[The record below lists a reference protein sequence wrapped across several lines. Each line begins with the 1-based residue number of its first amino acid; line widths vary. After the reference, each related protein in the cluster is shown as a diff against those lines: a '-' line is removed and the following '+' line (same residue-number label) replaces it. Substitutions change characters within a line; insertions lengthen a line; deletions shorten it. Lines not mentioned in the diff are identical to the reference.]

1 MVPLKTGRFERI
13 KMKTVEDFY
22 KLRDTEDYFK
32 FFEIDFDQALIN
44 VKRFHM
50 MKEYGT
56 LIKKGI
62 DSITEESRL
71 LEFLKFSLLRVY
83 GDYKNGHAPSAAD
96 VWNMYETG
104 KLEGCSSCGTTEGTQ
119 TSTGGSCGC

>member
-1 MVPLKTGRFERI
+1 MS
-13 KMKTVEDFY
+13 TVEDFY
-22 KLRDTEDYFK
+22 ELTDAEDYFK
-32 FFEIDFDQALIN
+32 FFGIKFDQSLVN

-56 LIKKGI
+56 LIRKGLQNI
-62 DSITEESRL
+62 SNEDKV

-83 GDYKNGHAPSAAD
+83 GDYATGHSPSAAD

-104 KLEGCSSCGTTEGTQ
+104 KLAGCSSCAP
-119 TSTGGSCGC
+119 SPTGGSCGC

>member
-1 MVPLKTGRFERI
+1 MQS
-13 KMKTVEDFY
+13 VEDFY
-22 KLRDTEDYFK
+22 KLRDTED
-32 FFEIDFDQALIN
+32 FFNFFDLEFDQKLIN

-62 DSITEESRL
+62 DSIADENKL

-83 GDYKNGHAPSAAD
+83 GDYKTGHSPSAAD

-104 KLEGCSSCGTTEGTQ
+104 KLDGCSSCGTSNTGTTQ
-119 TSTGGSCGC
+119 GGSCGC

>member
-1 MVPLKTGRFERI
+1 
-13 KMKTVEDFY
+13 MKSVKDFY
-22 KLRDTEDYFK
+22 SLRDTEDYFR
-32 FFEIDFDQALIN
+32 FFDIDFDQSLIN

-50 MKEYGT
+50 MKEYGI
-56 LIKKGI
+56 LIKKGL
-62 DSITEESRL
+62 DSIAEESKL

-104 KLEGCSSCGTTEGTQ
+104 KLEGCSSCGTTVGTPMD
-119 TSTGGSCGC
+119 SSKGGSCAC

>member
-1 MVPLKTGRFERI
+1 MG
-13 KMKTVEDFY
+13 TVEEFY

-32 FFEIDFDQALIN
+32 FFNIEFDQALIN

-50 MKEYGT
+50 MKEYGN
-56 LIKKGI
+56 LIKKGL
-62 DSITEESRL
+62 DSINDENKL

-83 GDYKNGHAPSAAD
+83 GDYKNGHSPSAAE

-104 KLEGCSSCGTTEGTQ
+104 KLEGCASCGSSAGTPMDNK
-119 TSTGGSCGC
+119 GGSCGC

>member
-1 MVPLKTGRFERI
+1 
-13 KMKTVEDFY
+13 MKTINDFY
-22 KLRDTEDYFK
+22 KLTDTEDYFK
-32 FFEIDFDQALIN
+32 FFDLDFDQALIN

-62 DSITEESRL
+62 DAITEESKL

-83 GDYKNGHAPSAAD
+83 GDYVNGHAPSAAD

-104 KLEGCSSCGTTEGTQ
+104 KLEGCSSCGTTAGTPA
-119 TSTGGSCGC
+119 STGGSCGC

>member
-1 MVPLKTGRFERI
+1 MSTK
-13 KMKTVEDFY
+13 VEDFY
-22 KLRDTEDYFK
+22 ELTDAEDYFN
-32 FFEIDFDQALIN
+32 FFDIEFDQALVN

-56 LIKKGI
+56 LIRKGLANI
-62 DSITEESRL
+62 EGEDKV

-83 GDYKNGHAPSAAD
+83 GDYVNGHAPSAAD

-104 KLEGCSSCGTTEGTQ
+104 KLNGCSSCAP
-119 TSTGGSCGC
+119 SPTGGSCGC

>member
-1 MVPLKTGRFERI
+1 MQ
-13 KMKTVEDFY
+13 TVNDFY
-22 KLRDTEDYFK
+22 KLRDTED
-32 FFEIDFDQALIN
+32 FFNFFDLEFDQKLIN

-62 DSITEESRL
+62 DSIADENKL

-83 GDYKNGHAPSAAD
+83 GDYKTGHSPSAAD

-104 KLEGCSSCGTTEGTQ
+104 KLDGCSSCGASTTGTTQ
-119 TSTGGSCGC
+119 GGSCGC

>member
-1 MVPLKTGRFERI
+1 
-13 KMKTVEDFY
+13 MKTLNDFY
-22 KLRDTEDYFK
+22 ELTDTEEYFK
-32 FFEIDFDQALIN
+32 FFNIDFDQALIN

-62 DSITEESRL
+62 SGITDENKL
-71 LEFLKFSLLRVY
+71 LDFLKFSLLRVY

-104 KLEGCSSCGTTEGTQ
+104 KLNGCASCGTTPGTSQ
-119 TSTGGSCGC
+119 GGSCGC

>member
-1 MVPLKTGRFERI
+1 
-13 KMKTVEDFY
+13 MKSISEFY
-22 KLRDTEDYFK
+22 KLTNTEEYFN
-32 FFEIDFDQALIN
+32 FFDIEYEQKLIN

-62 DSITEESRL
+62 DLITEDSKL

-104 KLEGCSSCGTTEGTQ
+104 KLDGCSSCGTTAGTP
-119 TSTGGSCGC
+119 TSRGESCGC

>member
-1 MVPLKTGRFERI
+1 MQS
-13 KMKTVEDFY
+13 VEDFY
-22 KLRDTEDYFK
+22 KLRETED
-32 FFEIDFDQALIN
+32 FFNFFGLEFDQKLIN
-44 VKRFHM
+44 IKRFHM

-62 DSITEESRL
+62 DSIADENKL

-83 GDYKNGHAPSAAD
+83 GDYKTGHSPSAAD

-104 KLEGCSSCGTTEGTQ
+104 KLDGCSSCGTSNTGTTQ
-119 TSTGGSCGC
+119 GGSCGC

>member
-1 MVPLKTGRFERI
+1 MQSVN
-13 KMKTVEDFY
+13 DFY
-22 KLRDTEDYFK
+22 KLRDTED
-32 FFEIDFDQALIN
+32 FFNFFGLDFDQKLVNI
-44 VKRFHM
+44 KRFHM

-62 DSITEESRL
+62 DSIADENKL

-83 GDYKNGHAPSAAD
+83 GDYKTGHSPSAAD

-104 KLEGCSSCGTTEGTQ
+104 KLDGCSSCGTSNTGTTE
-119 TSTGGSCGC
+119 GGSCGC

>member
-1 MVPLKTGRFERI
+1 
-13 KMKTVEDFY
+13 MKSVKDFY
-22 KLRDTEDYFK
+22 SLRDTEDYFR
-32 FFEIDFDQALIN
+32 FFDIEFDQALVN

-56 LIKKGI
+56 LIKKGL
-62 DSITEESRL
+62 DSIAEESKL

-104 KLEGCSSCGTTEGTQ
+104 KLDGCASCGTTPNMTGSS
-119 TSTGGSCGC
+119 STGGSCGC

>member
-1 MVPLKTGRFERI
+1 
-13 KMKTVEDFY
+13 MKTVNDFY
-22 KLRDTEDYFK
+22 KCRDTEDYFK
-32 FFEIDFDQALIN
+32 FFDIEFDQKLIN

-56 LIKKGI
+56 LIKKGLGF
-62 DSITEESRL
+62 ITEENKL

-83 GDYKNGHAPSAAD
+83 GDYKNGHSPSAAD

-104 KLEGCSSCGTTEGTQ
+104 KLEGCSSCSTTP
-119 TSTGGSCGC
+119 SSGGSCGC

>member
-1 MVPLKTGRFERI
+1 MSSI
-13 KMKTVEDFY
+13 EDFY
-22 KLRDTEDYFK
+22 KLRDTEDFFK
-32 FFEIDFDQALIN
+32 FFEIDFDQKLIN

-56 LIKKGI
+56 LIKKGMG
-62 DSITEESRL
+62 SITEENKL
-71 LEFLKFSLLRVY
+71 LEFLRFSLLRVY

-104 KLEGCSSCGTTEGTQ
+104 KLEGCSSCSPSPSGQG
-119 TSTGGSCGC
+119 GGSCGC

>member
-1 MVPLKTGRFERI
+1 MA
-13 KMKTVEDFY
+13 TVEEFY
-22 KLRDTEDYFK
+22 KLTDTEDYFK
-32 FFEIDFDQALIN
+32 FFNIEFDQALIN

-56 LIKKGI
+56 LIRKGI
-62 DSITEESRL
+62 GNIAEESKL
-71 LEFLKFSLLRVY
+71 LDFLKFSLLRVY

-104 KLEGCSSCGTTEGTQ
+104 KLNGCSSCGTSGTSQ
-119 TSTGGSCGC
+119 GGSCGC

>member
-1 MVPLKTGRFERI
+1 MATLS
-13 KMKTVEDFY
+13 DFY
-22 KLRDTEDYFK
+22 KLRDTEDFFK

-56 LIKKGI
+56 LIKKGLANI
-62 DSITEESRL
+62 EGEDRT

-83 GDYKNGHAPSAAD
+83 GDYKTGHAPSAAD

-104 KLEGCSSCGTTEGTQ
+104 KLEGCSSCSPSPSGQ
-119 TSTGGSCGC
+119 GGSCGC